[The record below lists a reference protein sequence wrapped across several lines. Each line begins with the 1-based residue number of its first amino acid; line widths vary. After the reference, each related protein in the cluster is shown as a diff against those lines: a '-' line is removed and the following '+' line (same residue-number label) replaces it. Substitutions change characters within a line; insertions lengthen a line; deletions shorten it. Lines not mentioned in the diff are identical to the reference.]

1 MGWVAGQPQP
11 AEGTRINGKLTVN
24 SAMGARMHRFCAN
37 GGQVMQAL
45 VSVRFLAQLAW
56 PPSSGS
62 GMTRGSGADTMA
74 SH

>member
-56 PPSSGS
+56 RQAAA
-62 GMTRGSGADTMA
+62 RG
-74 SH
+74 